1 MLLQNFQL
9 DNILATYRLKTLGVQ
24 DSFQRERVEARLMLL
39 FRRPL
44 EAVRPIVAGQGA
56 ILKKGV
62 DWATA
67 ERYRDALM
75 TRGLRCEIEEEKVP
89 VARATLAEYA
99 FQLQSH
105 LELLDPGRRWSFI
118 EAEQELFGVPGPSS
132 PYPLE
137 LVVPLE
143 RLYQEWLAASLAA
156 SEDLL
161 RHTAGMVLMGNTPGM
176 VEDAASHLLPIVRN
190 SAERGQA
197 MLAAA
202 RGYSPLVFRP
212 VCEGLEMGLAYH
224 RGRVVHRVA
233 QSHLKAWDM
242 SENAAFEAA
251 FANLRAR
258 STAPL
263 LSSPQGVFG
272 GGWNDGYDSSRMLLP
287 ELIEGTIAEGR
298 PVVMVPTRGLLMVA
312 SDKNEAALDAMLKTA
327 IEAMRKEK
335 MVMPRLLRLV
345 DGRWQFFVPP
355 SLSRRLNSLAKY
367 VEGNDYRAQKELM
380 KAHELASGRNRCIAT
395 YLVGKLGPEQLRTSA
410 CTWSRGMTSLLPKTD
425 LLYFADP
432 ASLDP
437 PITVSWDAAMPVV
450 GALMQRTDDHPPRYL
465 VEEFPNA
472 VQLAQLADIAAAAHR
487 EARAQA
493 ARAKLEA
500 QAALAAQNG
509 QKPPSLKRKGKAKG
523 PAAAAGRRRPTWQAV
538 RTALARWVETKPAH
552 AR

>member
-1 MLLQNFQL
+1 MLLHKFQL
-9 DNILATYRLKTLGVQ
+9 GKLLATYRLKTLGVQ

-44 EAVRPIVAGQGA
+44 EAVRPIAAGNGA
-56 ILKKGV
+56 VLKKGV

-75 TRGLRCEIEEEKVP
+75 TCGLRCEIEEETVP
-89 VARATLAEYA
+89 ALRATLADYA
-99 FQLQSH
+99 AQLQSH
-105 LELLDPGRRWSFI
+105 LELLDPGRRWTFS
-118 EAEQELFGVPGPSS
+118 EAEQELFGVPGPAS

-176 VEDAASHLLPIVRN
+176 AEDAASHLLPIVRN

-197 MLAAA
+197 ILAAA
-202 RGYSPLVFRP
+202 RGYSPLLFRP
-212 VCEGLEMGLAYH
+212 LCEGLEVGLAYH

-242 SENAAFEAA
+242 SEGEAFKAAY
-251 FANLRAR
+251 ANLRAR

-263 LSSPQGVFG
+263 LPSPQGVFG

-287 ELIEGTIAEGR
+287 ELIEASVSTGR
-298 PVVMVPTRGLLMVA
+298 PVVMVPTRGMLMVC
-312 SDKNEAALDAMLKTA
+312 SDQNEAALDAMLKTA

-355 SLSRRLNSLAKY
+355 SLARRLNSLAKY

-380 KAHELASGRNRCIAT
+380 KAHELASGRNRSIAT

-410 CTWSRGMTSLLPKTD
+410 CTWTRDLTSLLPKTD

-432 ASLDP
+432 ASLEP

-465 VEEFPNA
+465 VESFPNP
-472 VQLAQLADIAAAAHR
+472 VQLAQLADIAAAARR
-487 EARAQA
+487 EARARA
-493 ARAKLEA
+493 AEEA
-500 QAALAAQNG
+500 QAALAAQAA
-509 QKPPSLKRKGKAKG
+509 QRAPSDQ
-523 PAAAAGRRRPTWQAV
+523 AAAGAGRRPAWQAV
-538 RTALARWVETKPAH
+538 RTVLARWANTKPAH

>member
-9 DNILATYRLKTLGVQ
+9 DNILAAFLATYRLKTLGVR

-44 EAVRPIVAGQGA
+44 EAVRPIVAGEGA
-56 ILKKGV
+56 VLKKGV

-75 TRGLRCEIEEEKVP
+75 SCGLRCEIEEEKAP
-89 VARATLAEYA
+89 AARATLAEYA
-99 FQLQSH
+99 AQLQTH
-105 LELLDPGRRWSFI
+105 LESLDPGRRWSYI
-118 EAEQELFGVPGPSS
+118 ESEQELFGVPGPAS

-176 VEDAASHLLPIVRN
+176 VEDAERHLLPIVRN

-202 RGYSPLVFRP
+202 RGYSPLLFRP
-212 VCEGLEMGLAYH
+212 LCEGLEVGLAYH

-233 QSHLKAWDM
+233 QAHLKAWDM
-242 SENAAFEAA
+242 SEEAAYEAA

-272 GGWNDGYDSSRMLLP
+272 GGWNDGYDSSRMLLR
-287 ELIEGTIAEGR
+287 ELIEGTVAKGR
-298 PVVMVPTRGLLMVA
+298 PVVMVPTRGMLMVA
-312 SDKNEAALDAMLKTA
+312 SDQDEAALEAMLKTA
-327 IEAMRKEK
+327 IEAMREEK

-355 SLSRRLNSLAKY
+355 GLARRLNSLAKY
-367 VEGNDYRAQKELM
+367 IEGNDYRAQKELM
-380 KAHELASGRNRCIAT
+380 KAHEMASGRNRCIAT

-410 CTWSRGMTSLLPKTD
+410 CTWTRDMVSLLPKTD

-450 GALMQRTDDHPPRYL
+450 GALMQRTDDQPPRYL
-465 VEEFPNA
+465 VEQFPNA
-472 VQLAQLADIAAAAHR
+472 VQLAQLADIAAAARR

-493 ARAKLEA
+493 ALARQEA
-500 QAALAAQNG
+500 QAALAAQHG
-509 QKPPSLKRKGKAKG
+509 GAAAKGKRKG
-523 PAAAAGRRRPTWQAV
+523 AAGRRRPGWQAL
-538 RTALARWVETKPAH
+538 RSALARWVDSKPAH

>member
-1 MLLQNFQL
+1 
-9 DNILATYRLKTLGVQ
+9 
-24 DSFQRERVEARLMLL
+24 MLL

-44 EAVRPIVAGQGA
+44 EVVRPIAAGNGA
-56 ILKKGV
+56 VLKKGV

-75 TRGLRCEIEEEKVP
+75 TCGLRCEIEKEIVP
-89 VARATLAEYA
+89 AVRATLAEYA
-99 FQLQSH
+99 AQLQAH
-105 LELLDPGRRWSFI
+105 LELLDPGRRWSFS
-118 EAEQELFGVPGPSS
+118 EAERELFGMPGPAS

-137 LVVPLE
+137 LIVPLE
-143 RLYQEWLAASLAA
+143 RMYQEWLAVSLAA

-176 VEDAASHLLPIVRN
+176 VEEAERHLLPIVRN

-212 VCEGLEMGLAYH
+212 ICEGLEVGLAYH

-242 SENAAFEAA
+242 SEGAAFEAA

-287 ELIEGTIAEGR
+287 ELIEATITEGR
-298 PVVMVPTRGLLMVA
+298 PVLMVPTRGMLMVA
-312 SDKNEAALDAMLKTA
+312 SDQNEVALDAMLKTA
-327 IEAMRKEK
+327 IEAMREEK

-355 SLSRRLNSLAKY
+355 SLARRLNSLAKY

-380 KAHELASGRNRCIAT
+380 KAHETASGRNRSIAT
-395 YLVGKLGPEQLRTSA
+395 YLVGKLGPEQVRTSA
-410 CTWSRGMTSLLPKTD
+410 CTWSRDMASLLPKTD
-425 LLYFADP
+425 LLYFADA

-465 VEEFPNA
+465 VESFPNPL
-472 VQLAQLADIAAAAHR
+472 QLAQLADIAAAERREVKLR
-487 EARAQA
+487 EARA
-493 ARAKLEA
+493 RLEA
-500 QAALAAQNG
+500 QQALAAQTG
-509 QKPPSLKRKGKAKG
+509 QQGQ
-523 PAAAAGRRRPTWQAV
+523 PAQGAAGGKGTRPRPGLQAL
-538 RTALARWVETKPAH
+538 RTVFARWANTKPMH